1 MVIKVGE
8 KKYYMDYDEWKKLK
22 EFYNKLLYGKESLS

>member
-8 KKYYMDYDEWKKLK
+8 KEYYMHYDEWEKLK
-22 EFYNKLLYGKESLS
+22 KFYSKLLYGKESLS